1 MTILYKPAEPTIYP
15 RTVADFQ
22 REHPTLA
29 MGTDPSDQDL
39 LPYGWRVVVSTAA
52 PSPGANQTVQEIL
65 PEEVDGEWRQAWEV
79 VDLPPPPLGPDWD
92 GLANDMQNENGFTE
106 YFVEMDSLNPFSTI
120 AQVSRFDDW
129 RRDGNWQPFLAALLA
144 GMQALTP
151 QRRALLAEEFLA
163 ASIARNMDEAFI
175 AALEDAITHP

>member
-15 RTVADFQ
+15 RTVADFR
-22 REHPTLA
+22 REHPNLA

-39 LPYGWRVVVSTAA
+39 LPYGWRVVVPTAA
-52 PSPGANQTVQEIL
+52 PTPGANQTVQEIL

-79 VDLPPPPLGPDWD
+79 VDLPPLPPGPDWD
-92 GLANDMQNENGFTE
+92 GLANDMQTKNGFTE
-106 YFVEMDSLNPFSTI
+106 YFVEMSSLNPFSTI

-129 RRDGNWQPFLAALLA
+129 RQDGNWQPFFAALRA

-151 QRRALLAEEFLA
+151 EDGGLLAEEFLA
-163 ASIARNMDEAFI
+163 AASARNMDPAFL
-175 AALEDAITHP
+175 AALEDAITQP